1 MSKFKTLGNVSTL
14 NRRNLLKAGLGAVT
28 LSAIGAPYV
37 ITSARAEQ
45 PLAGKKIGFS
55 QSYATDEW
63 LKIQREDIMTSAKKH
78 GFEVIALDARNSPE
92 QEIRNLEDL
101 AVRGVDAVIMITYFA
116 TAVQAGVQ
124 ALNDAGIPI
133 IVMSSALGGG
143 SQYAAHLAADTLGTA
158 RQAGEF
164 YVKALNGSGM
174 VAQIEGKAGS
184 IVNQQRGEGWHQVID
199 KVTDIKV
206 VSRGTAN
213 YSRTEALTLMQDFLQ
228 ANRHIDAVYCHND
241 NMAKGALQAVEEAGR
256 AKEMWLTGFDGAT
269 VETFQMIEA
278 GRLRGSFVYP
288 TFGAEA
294 VEVTAAI
301 LEKKDVKKE
310 IVFSSPMVTKENLS
324 QFYDATKKERIV
336 PPVDMKAL
344 GL

>member
-1 MSKFKTLGNVSTL
+1 MTQIKTLKEAL
-14 NRRNLLKAGLGAVT
+14 AMNRRSLLKAGIGGV
-28 LSAIGAPYV
+28 AIGVLGAPYV
-37 ITSARAEQ
+37 ITGARAAQ

-63 LKIQREDIMTSAKKH
+63 LKIQREDVTTSAAKH
-78 GFEVIALDARNSPE
+78 GLEVTALDARNSPE

-116 TAVQAGVQ
+116 SAVQVGVQ

-133 IVMSSALGGG
+133 IVMSSSLGGG
-143 SQYAAHLAADTLGTA
+143 AQYAAHLAADTLGTA
-158 RQAGEF
+158 RQAGEY
-164 YVKALNGSGM
+164 YVKALNGSGV

-184 IVNQQRGEGWHQVID
+184 VVNQQRGQGWHDVID
-199 KVTDIKV
+199 KVPGIKV
-206 VSRGTAN
+206 AARGTAN

-228 ANRHIDAVYCHND
+228 ANRKIDAVYCHND
-241 NMAKGALQAVEEAGR
+241 NMAKGALQAIEEAGR

-294 VEVTAAI
+294 IEVTAAI
-301 LEKKDVKKE
+301 LQKKEVKKE
-310 IVFSSPMVTKENLS
+310 IVFASPMVTKENLS
-324 QFYDATKKERIV
+324 QFYDASKKERIV
-336 PPVDMKAL
+336 PPVDMTTL